1 MSLNALN
8 ASFCFAHFSCCIF
21 NTKVSKKTNFLANLS
36 YIVYKKQERL
46 QQLQWWGCITKF
58 SNYLNWNLV
67 FQRFSMA
74 LNEIKRIMGL
84 FQLLI
89 LIYIYTEIY
98 KMLRKKE
105 GNSRSLWC
113 LSNDLTYFGM
123 STSFMAENKFFCVMH
138 LCVLCQSKN
147 KVWVRI
153 TIVNAKLIIM
163 ILRNIGFILGIIF
176 RPKSFFSTT

>member
-1 MSLNALN
+1 MSLNALH

-67 FQRFSMA
+67 FQ
-74 LNEIKRIMGL
+74 LKRNQKNHGVISVADS
-84 FQLLI
+84 
-89 LIYIYTEIY
+89 YIYTEIY